1 MIEVF
6 RCELIINYG
15 VLDEDMLLLL
25 SSSCK
30 VQIVDIDILVSVS

>member
-6 RCELIINYG
+6 RCELIINNG
-15 VLDEDMLLLL
+15 VLNGDMILLLP
-25 SSSCK
+25 SSCK